1 MKKVNIRRYGEKAYI
16 QIENSRWLRSGGILA
31 IVDIDKS
38 TISKIS
44 RNFLAGKEKQGLLT
58 TASMGLPKSF
68 IVYDD
73 GRKEQVILSVFSPDI
88 LKKRTGKD
96 R

>member
-1 MKKVNIRRYGEKAYI
+1 MKKVNIRRYGERAYT
-16 QIENSRWLRSGGILA
+16 QIENNRWLRSGGILA
-31 IVDIDKS
+31 IVDLDKS
-38 TISKIS
+38 TVSKIS
-44 RNFLAGKEKQGLLT
+44 RNFLSGKEKEGLVI
-58 TASMGLPKSF
+58 TASAGLPKSF

-73 GRKEQVILSVFSPDI
+73 GRKEQIILSVFSPDI